1 MNEYDKELVRL
12 IAQQEIIKREISQN
26 EKNIILELHT
36 SDMGWHNHRDNH
48 IHTNKAKIEESIVEA
63 NASIALIVCHILIFF
78 LYPSDSFCSLEMS
91 NVSLSSSSLRCS
103 RSLSPLESSLPYK
116 AYSFLVYLEYT
127 PSAQY
132 SYIVYC
138 SI

>member
-1 MNEYDKELVRL
+1 MVV
-12 IAQQEIIKREISQN
+12 
-26 EKNIILELHT
+26 LEFHT

-78 LYPSDSFCSLEMS
+78 LYSSDSFCSLEMS

-103 RSLSPLESSLPYK
+103 RSLSPLNPPCLINRMPFSFSLNMLHLSNVVILFIAPYK
-116 AYSFLVYLEYT
+116 DSNKFT
-127 PSAQY
+127 F
-132 SYIVYC
+132 
-138 SI
+138 